1 MSTETYATT
10 HSLPRRLQRVIDI
23 CFIAVIA
30 WPIMAFGVSPSTI
43 FRLIVPVTVFLI
55 VRAFRAL
62 SIRVTNDEVNVAF
75 AYGCPRRR
83 IPLNDIAEVSI
94 VRMRAIYGWGIRL
107 VPRGTLWRAAGFK
120 TVRLELVSGRSVY
133 IGAKNCEE
141 LAQQISERRN
151 NSRS

>member
-1 MSTETYATT
+1 
-10 HSLPRRLQRVIDI
+10 
-23 CFIAVIA
+23 
-30 WPIMAFGVSPSTI
+30 MAFGVSPSTI